1 MCQIS
6 VVQKVNGK
14 TMRNYSFGGF
24 FIGYIPR
31 KPLSFL
37 AQYFEYGKYEFLTF
51 QPILAL
57 DIMFLCSLCFLFWL
71 D

>member
-1 MCQIS
+1 
-6 VVQKVNGK
+6 
-14 TMRNYSFGGF
+14 MRNYSFGGF

>member
-1 MCQIS
+1 
-6 VVQKVNGK
+6 
-14 TMRNYSFGGF
+14 MRNYSFGGF

-51 QPILAL
+51 QPSCFCVVFAFFFGWIEIRSYISTEIYGPLILQ
-57 DIMFLCSLCFLFWL
+57 
-71 D
+71 